1 MEMNAECFYLNKTNL
16 AEAIGSLLD
25 MNTDLDRL
33 NLESR
38 LKSLEVSKLILEPV
52 NKALVL
58 LRAYPQKRRN

>member
-1 MEMNAECFYLNKTNL
+1 
-16 AEAIGSLLD
+16 

-33 NLESR
+33 DLESR
-38 LKSLEVSKLILEPV
+38 LESLEVSKVILEPV